1 MKNLKT
7 YKLFESAEEDENIV
21 STIKDILLEIN
32 DIGYETEVTSNRYG
46 YISGCKT
53 SSTLQEDVEI
63 DFEIFISI
71 KIESVD
77 KMMYTM
83 GSYELLRE
91 IIDRIQEYLFK
102 LDKNWRQG
110 ETSRQ
115 DPVSLARFKE
125 MKIRYVRYTY

>member
-7 YKLFESAEEDENIV
+7 YKLFESVEEDENIV
-21 STIKDILLEIN
+21 STIKNILLELN
-32 DIGYETEVTSNRYG
+32 DIGYETEVTSNTFGPIPVDR
-46 YISGCKT
+46 
-53 SSTLQEDVEI
+53 